1 MSSAGWAQ
9 APANSAVARRRSV
22 VSGRMSDRIH
32 RYKVG
37 QHVSLAASAYGRT
50 AAEVEIVRLMPAE
63 RDDLEPQYRVKN
75 RGESHERVVGEG
87 MIASP
92 FGSGA

>member
-1 MSSAGWAQ
+1 MRGLRDARKER
-9 APANSAVARRRSV
+9 AVAAAQGV
-22 VSGRMSDRIH
+22 VSRRMSDRIH

-63 RDDLEPQYRVKN
+63 RDDLEPQYRVKS

-92 FGSGA
+92 FGAGA